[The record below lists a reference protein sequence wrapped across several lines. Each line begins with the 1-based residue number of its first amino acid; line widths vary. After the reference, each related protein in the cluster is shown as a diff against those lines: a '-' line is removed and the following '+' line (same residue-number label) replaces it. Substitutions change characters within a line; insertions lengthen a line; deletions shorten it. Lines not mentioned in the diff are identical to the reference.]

1 MEAKITDLGVARI
14 VPHVRA
20 AATMT
25 KGPGNIIY
33 MPPEVMEN
41 KPGDVEEQNKKSKYD
56 VSIDVFSFGVVAIF
70 TLSQTFPCDLL
81 AHNYREGRRHIART
95 ELERR
100 EHYMRMIYSQLR
112 ENHPLLQMI
121 ERCLDFPEDRPSIR
135 QVVHLLEQAR
145 TEDRDDQMDMN
156 KLELVQ
162 ALHTQP
168 RNQVSER
175 VFSDCLCVFLSVCM
189 CPEFR
194 TRRSSVSCGRECC
207 PTATNSCQGDGAH
220 SEGMYLYM

>member
-1 MEAKITDLGVARI
+1 MARI

-20 AATMT
+20 AVTMT
-25 KGPGNIIY
+25 KVPGNIIY
-33 MPPEVMEN
+33 MPPETLQN
-41 KPGDVEEQNKKSKYD
+41 KPGDDEKSKYD
-56 VSIDVFSFGVVAIF
+56 ASIDVFSFGVVAIF

-81 AHNYREGRRHIART
+81 APTYRNEQRLIIGRS

-121 ERCLDFPEDRPSIR
+121 ERCLDFPDDRPSIR

-145 TEDRDDQMDMN
+145 AEDRDDQMDMN

-168 RNQVSER
+168 RNQVSE
-175 VFSDCLCVFLSVCM
+175 
-189 CPEFR
+189 
-194 TRRSSVSCGRECC
+194 
-207 PTATNSCQGDGAH
+207 
-220 SEGMYLYM
+220 

>member
-1 MEAKITDLGVARI
+1 M
-14 VPHVRA
+14 RA
-20 AATMT
+20 AVTMT
-25 KGPGNIIY
+25 KVPGNIIY
-33 MPPEVMEN
+33 MPPETLQN
-41 KPGDVEEQNKKSKYD
+41 KPGDDEKSKYD
-56 VSIDVFSFGVVAIF
+56 ASIDVFSFGVVAIF

-81 AHNYREGRRHIART
+81 APTYRNEQRRIIGRS

-145 TEDRDDQMDMN
+145 AEDRDDQMDMN

-168 RNQVSER
+168 RNQVSE
-175 VFSDCLCVFLSVCM
+175 
-189 CPEFR
+189 
-194 TRRSSVSCGRECC
+194 
-207 PTATNSCQGDGAH
+207 
-220 SEGMYLYM
+220 